1 MVERLEQPACL
12 EALRRPSSLRTG
24 CGYLLASRAPTTVP
38 AAVLL
43 LQTGWRHPAW
53 RGTGY
58 PPVSGVL
65 SHRPMLVRRERACAS
80 ARPGCVHAPVKVA
93 GLWEGENGLC
103 AALSG
108 RSSRTAP
115 LRRIRFIFFSHLIDR
130 SSHHHTKYTHNIQ
143 EPPSRTQ
150 EPPFTR
156 PTSPPRPRATSAP
169 LRHRCSCLRSAR

>member
-53 RGTGY
+53 RRGMGY

-65 SHRPMLVRRERACAS
+65 SHRPMPARRERACAS
-80 ARPGCVHAPVKVA
+80 APSAVCTPQCRRLQDFGRVKTNFEHA
-93 GLWEGENGLC
+93 
-103 AALSG
+103 
-108 RSSRTAP
+108 SRTAP
-115 LRRIRFIFFSHLIDR
+115 LRRIRFIFFSHLLDR